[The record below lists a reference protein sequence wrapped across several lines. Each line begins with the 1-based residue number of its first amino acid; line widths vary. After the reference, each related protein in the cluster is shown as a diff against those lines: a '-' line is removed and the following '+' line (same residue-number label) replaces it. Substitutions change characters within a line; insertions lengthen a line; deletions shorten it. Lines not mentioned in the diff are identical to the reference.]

1 MSDEFSI
8 DIDKAL
14 QSAKT
19 TDHIG
24 DWTPHYPT
32 GVESVKAAINNCI
45 DLAGLDKK
53 VMGDIADGEFTSY
66 DCYDSTGK
74 NTKKIVIEYEEPLT
88 R

>member
-32 GVESVKAAINNCI
+32 GVESVKAAINNCVN
-45 DLAGLDKK
+45 LAGLDKK
-53 VMGDIADGEFTSY
+53 MMGDIADGEFTSY